1 MARPHIVPVV
11 LRKNPSDM
19 RWFNLNHR
27 NSSEVYAEA
36 LLGPTFRIATAE
48 EEKAE
53 IARLKVEAKRQASAA
68 LSYAEQAARTLASKA
83 SFQRAVDLVNSGE
96 PTVAP
101 TPETPTPPPEELVE
115 TPKPSKPPKK

>member
-1 MARPHIVPVV
+1 
-11 LRKNPSDM
+11 M

-101 TPETPTPPPEELVE
+101 TPDLPPPTATPPEELVE